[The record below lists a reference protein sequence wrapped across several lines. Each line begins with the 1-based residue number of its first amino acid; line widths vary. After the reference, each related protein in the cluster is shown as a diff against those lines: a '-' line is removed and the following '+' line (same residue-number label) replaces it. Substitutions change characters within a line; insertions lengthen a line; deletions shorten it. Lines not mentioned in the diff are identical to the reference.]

1 MLSRSFKRGD
11 LALFLLRSA
20 AAIPLFFHG
29 SQKLFGWFNGG
40 GLSGFASYL
49 GGLDIPIPSLA
60 ALLAAVSEVGGAA
73 ILLSGRGFR
82 ALAPVVFTMAVAAA
96 TSARKGFDVAHGGAE
111 FPLTVAIVLVALVL
125 TGPGSLVLPL
135 SRPNPIEQ

>member
-1 MLSRSFKRGD
+1 MHSRSFTRGD
-11 LALFLLRSA
+11 LGLFLFRSA

-29 SQKLFGWFNGG
+29 SQKLFGWFDGG

-49 GGLDIPIPSLA
+49 AGLDIPMPNLA
-60 ALLAAVSEVGGAA
+60 SLLAAVSEVGGVAV
-73 ILLSGRGFR
+73 LLSGRGFR
-82 ALAPVVFTMAVAAA
+82 VLAPVVFTMAVAAA

-125 TGPGSLVLPL
+125 TGPGSLVVPV
-135 SRPNPIEQ
+135 SRRDPVER